1 LSDRDLRL
9 KLAAMLNSTD
19 PKDYQRV
26 PVKVAAMAKDFAAG
40 HDTGEHAHERAQ
52 LVYAVSG
59 VMRVTT
65 RNGTWVVPTHRAVW
79 VPPGE
84 PHSIRMS
91 GAVAMRTLYIAKD
104 ATRGLPTRCS
114 VIEVAPL
121 LRELIL
127 AATDHPPNR
136 PDPTGRADLIGDLVL
151 AELKSVPVVPLH
163 APLPRDPRLL
173 AICTA
178 LIDDPARDEV
188 LEVWADSVGAS
199 ARTLA
204 RLFRAETGMS
214 FGTWRQQV
222 RLIEALARL
231 AEGQSVTL
239 VAHDLGYD
247 SPSAFTAMFRRTLGA
262 TPSRYFASAS

>member
-1 LSDRDLRL
+1 
-9 KLAAMLNSTD
+9 MPYSTD
-19 PKDYQRV
+19 PNDYQRV
-26 PVKVAAMAKDFAAG
+26 PVKVAAMAKDFPPG
-40 HDTGEHAHERAQ
+40 HVVGEHVHERAQ

-65 RNGTWVVPTHRAVW
+65 RDGTWVVPTHRAVW

-84 PHSIRMS
+84 PHQIRMS

-104 ATRGLPTRCS
+104 ATASLPSRCG
-114 VIEVAPL
+114 VIEVGPL

-127 AATDHPPNR
+127 AATDHPPDQ
-136 PDPTGRADLIGDLVL
+136 PDPTGRMALIGALVL
-151 AELKSVPVVPLH
+151 VELRSVPVMPLH
-163 APLPRDPRLL
+163 APLPRDPRLV
-173 AICTA
+173 AVCRA
-178 LIDDPARDEV
+178 LIDDPARPEG
-188 LEVWADSVGAS
+188 LEAWADRVGAS

-214 FGTWRQQV
+214 FAAWRQQT

-231 AEGQSVTL
+231 AEGQSVSL

-247 SPSAFTAMFRRTLGA
+247 SASAFTAMFRRTLGS
-262 TPSRYFASAS
+262 TPSRYFERLE

>member
-1 LSDRDLRL
+1 
-9 KLAAMLNSTD
+9 MPYSTD
-19 PKDYQRV
+19 PNDYQRV

-40 HDTGEHAHERAQ
+40 HNTGEHAHERAQ

-65 RNGTWVVPTHRAVW
+65 RDGTWVVPTHRAVW

-84 PHSIRMS
+84 PHAIRMS

-104 ATRGLPTRCS
+104 ATTALPTRCG

-127 AATDHPPNR
+127 AATDHPPNQ
-136 PDPTGRADLIGDLVL
+136 PDPTGRAALIAALVL
-151 AELKSVPVVPLH
+151 VELKSVPVVPLH

-173 AICTA
+173 QICRA

-188 LEVWADSVGAS
+188 LEVWAESVGAS

-204 RLFRAETGMS
+204 RLFRTETGMS
-214 FGTWRQQV
+214 FGAWRQQV

-231 AEGQSVTL
+231 ADGQSVTL
-239 VAHDLGYD
+239 VAQDLGYA
-247 SPSAFTAMFRRTLGA
+247 SPSAFTAMFRRALGQ
-262 TPSRYFASAS
+262 TPSRYFGRASY